1 MALDLGG
8 NGDARPI
15 QRVVLVDSN
24 GNAVASTA
32 NALGQGK
39 DATVTTAAKQLAA
52 LVCQGVVVQND
63 PDNTGDMLV
72 GNVTAQ
78 VFQLTPGQWIYLPV
92 NDVSR
97 VYVKMTSG
105 SNQTVNWL
113 AV

>member
-1 MALDLGG
+1 MAWRRL
-8 NGDARPI
+8 A
-15 QRVVLVDSN
+15 
-24 GNAVASTA
+24 
-32 NALGQGK
+32 ALWITQSSPVTCRYITK
-39 DATVTTAAKQLAA
+39 QTVSLFSQPLQLAA